1 MSLDRESA
9 TEFVASYGQT
19 WESWDIAGFAEL
31 FSDDVVYVV
40 HPTDET
46 VVGREALKRYVIK
59 EKAEQGSVSVRM
71 GKPIVDG
78 DHVAAEFWATTTK
91 QDEQTTIAELIAGC
105 GSRWRIR
112 AVVVHRNNDRF
123 GVVGSRSFDA
133 FDVRIGKTR
142 DGLGLAVVGDRKLI
156 LTESLDGLARFIC
169 NLHVNPNQIR

>member
-9 TEFVASYGQT
+9 TEFAASYGQT

-46 VVGREALKRYVIK
+46 VVGREALKRYLVK

-91 QDEQTTIAELIAGC
+91 QDEQATITGC
-105 GSRWRIR
+105 LVAQLDPTNGRCT
-112 AVVVHRNNDRF
+112 RF
-123 GVVGSRSFDA
+123 REYWFDIE
-133 FDVRIGKTR
+133 RGIGPYK
-142 DGLGLAVVGDRKLI
+142 GWG
-156 LTESLDGLARFIC
+156 E
-169 NLHVNPNQIR
+169 